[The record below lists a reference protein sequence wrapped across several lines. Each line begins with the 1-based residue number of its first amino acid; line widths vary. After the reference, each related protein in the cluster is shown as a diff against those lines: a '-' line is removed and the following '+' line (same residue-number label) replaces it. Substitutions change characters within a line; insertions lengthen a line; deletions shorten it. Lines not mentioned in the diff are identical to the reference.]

1 MRRSDGRYAKLGFLL
16 LISATLFFTS
26 CQELGIV
33 RLFNG
38 SDLDNWGFVLADDSK
53 TTDEVFYIKDGDIH
67 IAGSPFGYMY
77 TKEKYE
83 NFKLELEWRWP
94 VEASN
99 SGIFL
104 FVQNENQVWPNAIE
118 CQLKAGNAG
127 DMVLLNG
134 SDVAEFISK
143 AGEKR
148 PKFPVVEKKEKSSEF
163 PVGEW
168 NKAEITCQDGNITI
182 YINGVLQNKG
192 SESLYRSG
200 HIALQSEGKDIQ
212 FRKLKLTQLKIEK

>member
-1 MRRSDGRYAKLGFLL
+1 MKKCLLGFSL
-16 LISATLFFTS
+16 LISTVLFFTS
-26 CQELGIV
+26 CQEQETV
-33 RLFNG
+33 SLFNG

-53 TTDEVFYIKDGDIH
+53 SADEVFYIKDKNIH
-67 IAGSPFGYMY
+67 IAGTPFGYMY

-94 VEASN
+94 GEASN

-118 CQLKAGNAG
+118 CQLRAGSAG
-127 DMVLLNG
+127 DIVLLNG
-134 SDVAEFISK
+134 SDIAEFVPK
-143 AGEKR
+143 AGEER
-148 PKFPVVEKKEKSSEF
+148 PKFPIVEKKEESSEL

-168 NKAEITCQDGNITI
+168 NKAEITCQDGSITI

-192 SESLYRSG
+192 TKSLHKSG

-212 FRKLKLTQLKIEK
+212 FRKLKLIKL

>member
-1 MRRSDGRYAKLGFLL
+1 MKKCLL
-16 LISATLFFTS
+16 LFFSVVLFFTS
-26 CQELGIV
+26 CQETV
-33 RLFNG
+33 SLFNG
-38 SDLDNWGFVLADDSK
+38 SDLDNWGFVLVDDSQNAS
-53 TTDEVFYIKDGDIH
+53 EVFCIKDKNIH

-94 VEASN
+94 EEASN

-104 FVQNENQVWPNAIE
+104 FVQGDNQVWPNAIE

-134 SDVAEFISK
+134 SNVAEFVLE
-143 AGEKR
+143 AGEER
-148 PKFPVVEKKEKSSEF
+148 PRFPVVKKKEESSEF
-163 PVGEW
+163 SVGEW
-168 NKAEITCQDGNITI
+168 NKAEITCQNGNITI

-192 SESLYRSG
+192 SESLHKSG

-212 FRKLKLTQLKIEK
+212 FRKLKLFKL